1 MSTGTDCAGE
11 AVTSASDDPLTFDYA
26 EAAQRLGPLVSERW
40 LRRNIARVPHR
51 RAGRRVAFTAADLEA
66 IAAQLSVAPAK
77 PVTADVHGLG
87 DLSDLIPSKAL
98 RQRLA

>member
-1 MSTGTDCAGE
+1 MSTGTECAGE
-11 AVTSASDDPLTFDYA
+11 TAASASGDALTFDYA
-26 EAAQRLGPLVSERW
+26 QAAEKLGPLVSERW

-66 IAAQLSVAPAK
+66 ITAQLSVAPKK
-77 PVTADVHGLG
+77 PVKADIHGLG